1 VLPFPRSSGQQQR
14 VFYTIQAAR
23 EFFEVTFATSVV
35 AGRMTQ
41 TAESLSAICDCAILL
56 PSLYSRSVLGRV
68 RHKALGLLHAAR
80 TGLKQSN
87 YVIGHVEF
95 SPSRV
100 ASLLESSS
108 FDCVL
113 FEYWHAAASARVFR
127 DKGIPCALDMHDVL
141 WQDYQAHLKSRPELP
156 VKWRGW
162 ALDKYKAEEER
173 SWREFDALIAINRE
187 EARYVQ
193 ERIPETT
200 RLFYAPMGT
209 DLSLWAYSWNPVRPV
224 RVAYY
229 GGLGSPHNQKNALT
243 CHRSIMPRIWAVFP
257 DAELWLVG
265 SNPPRSIRALS
276 VDARVKVTGYVED
289 VRQVLSTM
297 SVALCPWAGTY
308 GFRSRLV
315 EVMALGVPVVA
326 SPDAI
331 YGMELDGGRSVT
343 VGNDEEEMATRAL
356 HLLNNG
362 AAALEQS
369 RLARERAERV
379 FSIDGTYRRLAREL
393 RDWLQTRNA
402 AEDRRRVEV
411 LSGPNTNETAGGVA
425 QTLLA

>member
-1 VLPFPRSSGQQQR
+1 
-14 VFYTIQAAR
+14 
-23 EFFEVTFATSVV
+23 
-35 AGRMTQ
+35 
-41 TAESLSAICDCAILL
+41 
-56 PSLYSRSVLGRV
+56 
-68 RHKALGLLHAAR
+68 
-80 TGLKQSN
+80 
-87 YVIGHVEF
+87 
-95 SPSRV
+95 
-100 ASLLESSS
+100 
-108 FDCVL
+108 
-113 FEYWHAAASARVFR
+113 
-127 DKGIPCALDMHDVL
+127 
-141 WQDYQAHLKSRPELP
+141 
-156 VKWRGW
+156 
-162 ALDKYKAEEER
+162 
-173 SWREFDALIAINRE
+173 
-187 EARYVQ
+187 
-193 ERIPETT
+193 
-200 RLFYAPMGT
+200 
-209 DLSLWAYSWNPVRPV
+209 
-224 RVAYY
+224 
-229 GGLGSPHNQKNALT
+229 
-243 CHRSIMPRIWAVFP
+243 
-257 DAELWLVG
+257 
-265 SNPPRSIRALS
+265 
-276 VDARVKVTGYVED
+276 
-289 VRQVLSTM
+289 M